1 MAVTKV
7 GRTKTTG
14 SSARPDP
21 IDLLNIDAHLSEEE
35 GGVREKVRSF
45 VQERIKPNIEGW
57 YDEAIFPKEIVPEFA
72 ERGRVLIG
80 LHGARGRGLRPE
92 DLRQRTG
99 LTRHERHPQVR
110 VRGPETEV
118 AATDGERRD
127 YRLFRPHRADR
138 RLRSGEHEDLRQEGR
153 LRLGLERGEALDR
166 ACHHRRRRRRL
177 GAYR

>member
-72 ERGRVLIG
+72 E
-80 LHGARGRGLRPE
+80 
-92 DLRQRTG
+92 LRQRTG

-138 RLRSGEHEDLRQEGR
+138 GLRSGEHEDLRQEGR